1 MDPLSTTGTG
11 LAVKSGVMADL
22 TFRIHPRPIR
32 KATNQ
37 GAGEI
42 GRGEREG
49 REGEKGREERK
60 GRRIEMGVE
69 QGEG

>member
-22 TFRIHPRPIR
+22 TFRIHPRPTR

-37 GAGEI
+37 RAGD
-42 GRGEREG
+42 REG